1 MPDRVCKAGIE
12 VSVKGNRSCE
22 FSSFRI
28 NTETTNELLAFVF
41 FDNGTYAH
49 LEIDE
54 VAPLNPENPNEVSGM
69 EWGTY
74 SINPQTG
81 ELTASIT
88 FDGNDD
94 TGLTDSIGQVDIF
107 AQVAG
112 DTLTIEVDDNN
123 NGSISED
130 EQFNFERAPMPSY
143 EPILIEVA
151 WVETL
156 TNYSQGEFFSL
167 NGGSSTMQCDAGRD
181 RQVGDIETATVELVR
196 QGNTVTATV
205 LDSNN
210 NAEEEDLGES
220 WTYSFNLA
228 TTTLS
233 NSETYTDEDPT
244 GQEGDIF
251 SDYWELE
258 ESYQWNPDT
267 GVFEG

>member
-1 MPDRVCKAGIE
+1 
-12 VSVKGNRSCE
+12 
-22 FSSFRI
+22 
-28 NTETTNELLAFVF
+28 
-41 FDNGTYAH
+41 
-49 LEIDE
+49 
-54 VAPLNPENPNEVSGM
+54 
-69 EWGTY
+69 
-74 SINPQTG
+74 
-81 ELTASIT
+81 
-88 FDGNDD
+88 
-94 TGLTDSIGQVDIF
+94 
-107 AQVAG
+107 
-112 DTLTIEVDDNN
+112 
-123 NGSISED
+123 
-130 EQFNFERAPMPSY
+130 
-143 EPILIEVA
+143 
-151 WVETL
+151 
-156 TNYSQGEFFSL
+156 
-167 NGGSSTMQCDAGRD
+167 MQCDAGRD

-267 GVFEG
+267 GVFEGIYIDNNDLSWSLDNSVSSCRRTFSIVMTPTSSQSKVNAFLGL